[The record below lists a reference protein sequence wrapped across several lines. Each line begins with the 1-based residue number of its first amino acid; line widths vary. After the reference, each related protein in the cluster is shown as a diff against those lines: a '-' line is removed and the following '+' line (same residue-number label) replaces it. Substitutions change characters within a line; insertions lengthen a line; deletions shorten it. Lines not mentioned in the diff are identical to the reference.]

1 MLLLA
6 VALTVMA
13 VAGTGWRAVRDLELM
28 EHQLDFDPRP
38 VVVVRPR
45 LRLVEG
51 TGFSP
56 S

>member
-13 VAGTGWRAVRDLELM
+13 VTWTGWRAVRDLERL
-28 EHQLDFDPRP
+28 EHQLDLEPGT
-38 VVVVRPR
+38 VVPRPR
-45 LRLVEG
+45 LRLVEP
-51 TGFSP
+51 TGLSA